1 MARAK
6 KVQPEVPATEP
17 AEQEQTVEISM
28 EEANAILDKLE
39 EDLAQL
45 QNDTDTLK
53 MKVLL
58 ALLGGADLYRCP
70 TETVHSRTVRCLEV
84 AEQVTQL
91 IKGEV

>member
-6 KVQPEVPATEP
+6 KVPEVKVQQE
-17 AEQEQTVEISM
+17 EQTVEISM

-39 EDLAQL
+39 ADLEQIP
-45 QNDTDTLK
+45 NDTDSLK

-58 ALLGGADLYRCP
+58 TLLGGAELHRC
-70 TETVHSRTVRCLEV
+70 TSDIVHARTLRLLEI
-84 AEQVTQL
+84 ADQVTQL